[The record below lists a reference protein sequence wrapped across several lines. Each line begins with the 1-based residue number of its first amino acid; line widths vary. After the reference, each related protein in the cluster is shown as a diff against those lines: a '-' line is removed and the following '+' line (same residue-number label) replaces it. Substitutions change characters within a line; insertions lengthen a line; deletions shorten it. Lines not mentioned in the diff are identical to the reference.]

1 MIHSHFFRILNSSD
15 DIKYVVVVRKDLG
28 MGVGKIAG
36 QVGHAC
42 SSVVWENP
50 NRVANWFNYG
60 GQKKAVLK
68 IQSEKELI
76 DIIKKAQ
83 AYGIITTVI
92 RDAGKTQI
100 EPNTMTCCGFGPDY
114 STKLDKLTG
123 HLKLL

>member
-1 MIHSHFFRILNSSD
+1 MGGGD
-15 DIKYVVVVRKDLG
+15 DIKFVIVVRKDLG

-42 SSVVWENP
+42 SSVVWDHP
-50 NRVANWFNYG
+50 DQVRNWFNYG
-60 GQKKAVLK
+60 NQKKAVLK
-68 IQSEKELI
+68 VQSEGELI

-114 STKLDKLTG
+114 SSKLNKITG

>member
-1 MIHSHFFRILNSSD
+1 LNRAD
-15 DIKYVVVVRKDLG
+15 YDIKFVVVVRKDLG

-50 NRVANWFNYG
+50 DYVANWFRYG
-60 GQKKAVLK
+60 NQKKAILK
-68 IQSEKELI
+68 VQSESELI
-76 DIIKKAQ
+76 EIIKKAQ
-83 AYGIITTVI
+83 AYGIVTTVI

-100 EPNTMTCCGFGPDY
+100 EPNTMTCCGFGPD
-114 STKLDKLTG
+114 SSSKLDRLSG

>member
-1 MIHSHFFRILNSSD
+1 MNSAE
-15 DIKYVVVVRKDLG
+15 DIKFVVVVRKDLG

-42 SSVVWENP
+42 SSVVWDNP
-50 NRVANWFNYG
+50 DHVVNWFRYG
-60 GQKKAVLK
+60 NQKKAILK
-68 IQSEKELI
+68 VQSESELVEL
-76 DIIKKAQ
+76 IKKAQ
-83 AYGIITTVI
+83 AYDIITTVI

-114 STKLDKLTG
+114 SAKLDKITG

>member
-1 MIHSHFFRILNSSD
+1 MGGSD
-15 DIKYVVVVRKDLG
+15 DIKFVVVVRKDLG

-42 SSVVWENP
+42 SSVVWDHP
-50 NRVANWFNYG
+50 DHVRNWFSYG
-60 GQKKAVLK
+60 NQKKAVLK
-68 IQSEKELI
+68 VQSESELI
-76 DIIKKAQ
+76 DMIKKAQ

-114 STKLDKLTG
+114 SSKLDKITG

>member
-1 MIHSHFFRILNSSD
+1 MNSGD
-15 DIKYVVVVRKDLG
+15 DIKFVVVVRKDLG

-42 SSVVWENP
+42 SSVVWDNP
-50 NRVANWFNYG
+50 DRVGNWIRYG
-60 GQKKAVLK
+60 NQKKAILK
-68 IQSEKELI
+68 VQSESELVE
-76 DIIKKAQ
+76 IIKKAQ
-83 AYGIITTVI
+83 AYGIVTTII